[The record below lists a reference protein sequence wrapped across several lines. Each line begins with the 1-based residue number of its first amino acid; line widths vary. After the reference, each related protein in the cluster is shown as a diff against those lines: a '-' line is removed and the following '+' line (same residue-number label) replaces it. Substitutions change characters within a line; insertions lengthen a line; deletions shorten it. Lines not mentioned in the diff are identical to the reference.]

1 MRLKRGIV
9 YATSLLALFAASCLP
24 GLREPEVRLAG
35 VRLGGLGLQGGVL
48 YAQLHVTNPNRFG
61 ITASGVTYDLEVLDS
76 SGDGEQWYDF
86 AEGAYATEFTVGA
99 RDSATVEVPIQFRY
113 EAVGGAIRSIVA
125 RGLFEYRVS
134 GAVSIEEP
142 VRTTVPFRRRGV
154 VSFDGGS

>member
-1 MRLKRGIV
+1 MRANRIIL
-9 YATSLLALFAASCLP
+9 YATLLVVLAGASCLP
-24 GLREPEVRLAG
+24 GIREPEVRLVG

-48 YAQLHVTNPNRFG
+48 YAQLSVTNPNRFG
-61 ITASGVTYDLEVLDS
+61 ITATGITYDLEVLDPS
-76 SGDGEQWYDF
+76 ADGERWYDF
-86 AEGAYATEFTVGA
+86 AEGEYETDFTVGA
-99 RDSATVEVPIQFRY
+99 RDSAVVEVPIQFRY